1 MNTVQITRWHNRYRS
16 SSPLPADKLAR
27 WNAALAQMDAEFELG
42 IAPEEY
48 VLIRHL
54 ALRLGWDAERGELEA
69 RSDWQ
74 AALQRALQTAL
85 SEGGDSVLRYPNRR
99 TALADMLYRAACSDG
114 SRNWAWCQL
123 GWLSSAEASPAQQR
137 LAAVQALLA
146 EPEAIWPVLARL
158 IEAEDSS
165 GALSALLHSLPAEAW
180 LTLLAACPLTE
191 AYLPLLPPLGR
202 LPALLPPLPE
212 KRLLL
217 RLRACC
223 RRNPW
228 LAQRQQAVLALLH
241 IAAAWPLSPPKH
253 AAGQDALLAARV
265 ASAWLAVLP
274 EARAAAPA
282 RAAARAASGLS
293 FGAGAEAGSAL
304 TAQASHDPVRTL
316 APAESVPVASTAP
329 EAVLDDAPA
338 AISADL
344 PSLPPLPD
352 GAEWCDSQWG
362 GLLLLLNLLPACGL
376 LEPSSE
382 PGVAEPED
390 IVLQRLWHLATAL
403 LGVPPDDPVLRVF
416 CASWRPETAE
426 QPMDAQTLDT
436 ALQPIWARLQA
447 WFASELPTIAL
458 PALCQ
463 RPTRLRIETAW
474 VEAYFPL
481 DSVDTAVRRAAL
493 DINPGWLPWLGCVL
507 SFVYE

>member
-16 SSPLPADKLAR
+16 SSPLPTDKLAR

-54 ALRLGWDAERGELEA
+54 ALRLRWDAERGELEA
-69 RSDWQ
+69 RNDWQ

-123 GWLSSAEASPAQQR
+123 GWLSRAEASPAQQR

-165 GALSALLHSLPAEAW
+165 GALSALLHSLPTEAW

-202 LPALLPPLPE
+202 PPTLLPPLPE
-212 KRLLL
+212 QCLLTRLE
-217 RLRACC
+217 ACC

-228 LAQRQQAVLALLH
+228 LAQRQRAVLALLH
-241 IAAAWPLSPPKH
+241 IAAAWPLSPPRH
-253 AAGQDALLAARV
+253 AAGQEALLAARV

-274 EARAAAPA
+274 EARAGAPA
-282 RAAARAASGLS
+282 RVSARAANTSS
-293 FGAGAEAGSAL
+293 AETEAEPGSAL
-304 TAQASHDPVRTL
+304 ETPVPHDLVRTT
-316 APAESVPVASTAP
+316 APAKSAPAASNAS
-329 EAVLDDAPA
+329 EVMLDDAPA
-338 AISADL
+338 ASSADL

-376 LEPSSE
+376 LEPSS
-382 PGVAEPED
+382 APED

-403 LGVPPDDPVLRVF
+403 LGVPPDEPVLRVF
-416 CASWRPETAE
+416 CAGWRPETAE
-426 QPMDAQTLDT
+426 QPLDVPTLDI

-458 PALCQ
+458 PALCL